1 MGVATTTTCR
11 GGSVCGRARCGRCGA
26 QEGKRGGWGGAAA
39 HGDHVE
45 ADGAVGDE
53 SMRRQRRKGSP
64 VMLGEDEVEEDVAE
78 GVSVWGSTAR
88 RSRRWRRGWTRWC
101 NTGTTVDAVSRW
113 REHGSI
119 GHGGG
124 RAMERD
130 QGESAVSARLGD
142 AREFIPRGQVDEGS
156 GEAAAAAWR
165 ACGARRRAPACL
177 AKPSCSLAGWLG

>member
-1 MGVATTTTCR
+1 
-11 GGSVCGRARCGRCGA
+11 
-26 QEGKRGGWGGAAA
+26 
-39 HGDHVE
+39 
-45 ADGAVGDE
+45 
-53 SMRRQRRKGSP
+53 MRRRRRKGSP
-64 VMLGEDEVEEDVAE
+64 AMLGEDEVEEDVAE
-78 GVSVWGSTAR
+78 HVSARGSTAR

-101 NTGTTVDAVSRW
+101 NTGTVDAVSRW
-113 REHGSI
+113 REHGSV

-142 AREFIPRGQVDEGS
+142 AREFVPRRQVDEGS

-177 AKPSCSLAGWLG
+177 AKPSCSLARWLGWAGRWRQVSFSVYLFSFLFFSVALGLYLKYLGTF